1 MLHFAPHASFSSPH
15 ASCFMLPFPH
25 ASLYTVT
32 KRPSSHLMLHL
43 HSDQVAFLSPHASC
57 SSPHASCF
65 LFLTSCFTL
74 HLMLHLTSCFTLH
87 SDQVAFLSPHAS
99 LCTSCFLFLTSC
111 FTLHLMLHLT
121 SCFTL
126 PPAHVSMSDTSST
139 KLYWFKVG
147 CR

>member
-1 MLHFAPHASFSSPH
+1 MTKWPSSHFMLHFTQRPSGLPLTSCSTYTVTKWPSSHLMLHFAPHASFSSPH

-74 HLMLHLTSCFTLH
+74 HLMLHLTSCFTL
-87 SDQVAFLSPHAS
+87 
-99 LCTSCFLFLTSC
+99 
-111 FTLHLMLHLT
+111 
-121 SCFTL
+121 